1 MDITSQIS
9 RDIATYRDPSSAGWT
24 LYGLFRVM
32 CAVILL
38 GCLVIWG
45 IFSISNESTKKQM
58 SQMFQS
64 VISTGLEWTRSYSS
78 NNNTNTSSI
87 DSKHVA
93 SSGNTSTSSASASS
107 MTSSVSSSAS
117 SSSASSYGRKITSD
131 PSSNT
136 IMTPDDIE
144 KSTNAI
150 NTALNYT
157 SPKFSGSGNDF
168 HDDAP
173 SSNIQSG
180 HPRGYDDDLW
190 WYIDTSTGIPGQ
202 NVPLPNAFDSSSSNP
217 VVGPSK

>member
-32 CAVILL
+32 CAIILL
-38 GCLVIWG
+38 GGLIIWG
-45 IFSISNESTKKQM
+45 IFSVSNESTKKKIIKM
-58 SQMFQS
+58 IQS
-64 VISTGLEWTRSYSS
+64 TISRGFEWTRSYSS
-78 NNNTNTSSI
+78 ESTPTPSSI
-87 DSKHVA
+87 GSEHEY
-93 SSGNTSTSSASASS
+93 SSSNKTA
-107 MTSSVSSSAS
+107 SSSALSGTS
-117 SSSASSYGRKITSD
+117 SSYVRNITSD

-150 NTALNYT
+150 NTALNCT
-157 SPKFSGSGNDF
+157 SPKFSGTGNDF

-217 VVGPSK
+217 VGPSK